1 MIDFLL
7 QLDLVWLVLMAV
19 AALTLLIQLI
29 YILVVYW
36 RIPGYHQQVRG
47 AEQLPVSIV
56 VVVHDQLYWVEEALP
71 KLLAQNYPAF
81 EVVVVDD
88 ASETD
93 LCGAV
98 RMMMNAYPHLRYT
111 RLNPSS
117 KLTRTR
123 KLALT
128 VGIKACAYP
137 NILFTEPNC
146 YPASD
151 QWLSIMAKGFAGG
164 DVVIGYCG
172 MEDARGFRNRLIRC
186 DRMMTSVRYLS
197 AAIAGRPYRG
207 IAQNVGYTSALYFE
221 SKGFNRLDL
230 NTGDDDLFIRK
241 IANRR
246 NTAVIMNPKATLR
259 QYSYRTFRAWFGERK
274 YLSYAFRYYP
284 AGVKSGQFAE
294 LFSRLLFFGSAIALL
309 AGTLHVYPL
318 WIAAGGAILLRW
330 LVLLFTV
337 SRVARRLGERGL
349 LGVFLCYDLFS
360 PLWEALLSLSRRLK
374 PSKGIWE

>member
-1 MIDFLL
+1 MIDLFLR
-7 QLDLVWLVLMAV
+7 LDPVWQALTAA
-19 AALTLLIQLI
+19 AALMLLIQLI

-36 RIPGYHQQVRG
+36 RIPGYRQSVKNP
-47 AEQLPVSIV
+47 EQFPVSIV
-56 VVVHDQLYWVEEALP
+56 VVVRDQLYWIEEALP
-71 KLLAQNYPAF
+71 KLLAQNYPTF

-93 LCGAV
+93 LGSAV
-98 RMMMNAYPHLRYT
+98 QMMMLACPNLRYT

-128 VGIKACAYP
+128 VVIKACAYP

-146 YPASD
+146 YPTSD
-151 QWLSIMAKGFAGG
+151 QWLSIMAKGFSAG

-172 MEDARGFRNRLIRC
+172 MEETPGFRNRLIRC
-186 DRMMTSVRYLS
+186 DRLMTSVRYLS

-207 IAQNVGYTSALYFE
+207 IAQNLAYTSAIYFGN
-221 SKGFNRLDL
+221 KGFNRLDL

-241 IANRR
+241 IARR
-246 NTAVIMNPKATLR
+246 DNTAIILNPKATLR
-259 QYSYRTFRAWFGERK
+259 QYPYRTFRAWFGERK
-274 YLSYAFRYYP
+274 YLSYTFRYYP
-284 AGVKSGQFAE
+284 TGVKNGQFVE
-294 LFSRLLFFGSAIALL
+294 FFSRLLFWGATIALL
-309 AGTLHVYPL
+309 AGTLRIHPL

-349 LGVFLCYDLFS
+349 LGALLFHDLFS
-360 PLWEALLSLSRRLK
+360 PVWEVLLALARRIR